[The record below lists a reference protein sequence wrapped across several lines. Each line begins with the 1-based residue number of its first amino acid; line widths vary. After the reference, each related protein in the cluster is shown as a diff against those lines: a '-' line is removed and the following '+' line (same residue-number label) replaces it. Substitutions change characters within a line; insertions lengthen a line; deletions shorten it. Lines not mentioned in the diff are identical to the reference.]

1 MIFAAW
7 SSQRCYRCVI
17 FAAWLSLRGHRYT
30 ASAAYPIGSDPSS
43 AGFAMGQAPA
53 RRVARVAIV
62 GAGSSGLLLALLLQ
76 RQGHQVC
83 LFERAPDLRPE
94 GCGILLV
101 RSGVEA
107 IAAAG
112 IPGLLEEILAA
123 GLSVSRFV
131 VRNLRGDLIE
141 SSPAE
146 REPGEQPSLLI
157 QRRFILE
164 ALAARLDRG
173 VFRPG
178 AGLLSWSQDSAGVEA
193 HFDDGSYWQ
202 GDLLVGADG
211 LHSRVA
217 QQLAPLRRLNF
228 LGDRVWRGV
237 VTDGSFCRDGEF
249 FVYARGR
256 GVYANVFD
264 LGTDADGVPLTH
276 WGFFQEEVL
285 PADRSERRRLL
296 SEPVPEEGLAKLPA
310 DLAGLIRATPPQRQ
324 VANWSFDIDPL
335 PTLVAGRVALLGDA
349 GHAMSSS
356 QARGMTA
363 GLEDAVALA
372 QQLGA
377 LAAEASDGTGVET
390 ALLRYNAER
399 LPVVHR
405 YQERSRQVSART
417 GRMRRPQVA
426 AEQGPGA
433 TGLGMTPFSAAGGAS
448 GHSSQASSA
457 SRPTTARAA

>member
-1 MIFAAW
+1 MVAA
-7 SSQRCYRCVI
+7 
-17 FAAWLSLRGHRYT
+17 
-30 ASAAYPIGSDPSS
+30 
-43 AGFAMGQAPA
+43 APA
-53 RRVARVAIV
+53 PRALAGSARSCSASVLRIAIV

-123 GLSVSRFV
+123 GLPVSRFV

-146 REPGEQPSLLI
+146 RAPDEQPSLLI

-164 ALAARLDRG
+164 AMAARLDRG
-173 VFRPG
+173 VFRPR

-310 DLAGLIRATPPQRQ
+310 DLAALIRATPQQQQ

-363 GLEDAVALA
+363 GLEDSVALV

-405 YQERSRQVSART
+405 YQERSRQVSTRT
-417 GRMRRPQVA
+417 GRLRRPRVA
-426 AEQGPGA
+426 GGGDQD
-433 TGLGMTPFSAAGGAS
+433 AAGGAS
-448 GHSSQASSA
+448 AGISQAEADSQSV
-457 SRPTTARAA
+457 PARAA

>member
-372 QQLGA
+372 RQLGA

>member
-1 MIFAAW
+1 MVAA
-7 SSQRCYRCVI
+7 
-17 FAAWLSLRGHRYT
+17 
-30 ASAAYPIGSDPSS
+30 
-43 AGFAMGQAPA
+43 APA
-53 RRVARVAIV
+53 PRALAGSALTPTAALRIAIV

-76 RQGHQVC
+76 RQGYSVC

-107 IAAAG
+107 LAAAG
-112 IPGLLEEILAA
+112 LDGLLEDILAA
-123 GLSVSRFV
+123 GLPVSRFV
-131 VRNLRGDLIE
+131 VRNLRGDLID

-146 REPGEQPSLLI
+146 REPGELPSLLI
-157 QRRFILE
+157 QRRAILE
-164 ALAARLDRG
+164 AMAARLDPS
-173 VFRPG
+173 VFCPG
-178 AGLLSWSQDSAGVEA
+178 AGLLSWSQNGEGVEA
-193 HFDDGSYWQ
+193 HFEDGSYWQ
-202 GDLLVGADG
+202 GDLLIGADG

-217 QQLAPLRRLNF
+217 RLVAPLRRLNY

-237 VTDGSFCRDGEF
+237 VAEGSFCREGEF

-256 GVYANVFD
+256 GVYANAFD

-276 WGFFQEEVL
+276 WGFFQEEAL
-285 PADRSERRRLL
+285 PADRREQRRLL

-310 DLAGLIRATPPQRQ
+310 DLAALIRATPPQRQ

-372 QQLGA
+372 QQLGGLVA
-377 LAAEASDGTGVET
+377 DPQAAAGGVEA

-417 GRMRRPQVA
+417 GRLRRPRVSSGSA
-426 AEQGPGA
+426 PAD
-433 TGLGMTPFSAAGGAS
+433 TGHQTP
-448 GHSSQASSA
+448 
-457 SRPTTARAA
+457 PARAA

>member
-1 MIFAAW
+1 MAEGTAPAAP
-7 SSQRCYRCVI
+7 Y
-17 FAAWLSLRGHRYT
+17 
-30 ASAAYPIGSDPSS
+30 SDPQRS
-43 AGFAMGQAPA
+43 GG
-53 RRVARVAIV
+53 VLRVAIV

-83 LFERAPDLRPE
+83 LFERASDLRPE

-112 IPGLLEEILAA
+112 IGGLLEQILAA
-123 GLSVSRFV
+123 GQSVSRFV

-141 SSPAE
+141 SSEAAG
-146 REPGEQPSLLI
+146 EPGELPSLLI
-157 QRRFILE
+157 QRRAILE
-164 ALAARLDRG
+164 AMAARLDPG

-178 AGLLSWSQDSAGVEA
+178 AGLLSWSQDAAGVEA

-202 GDLLVGADG
+202 GDLLIGADG

-217 QQLAPLRRLNF
+217 PQLARMRRLNY

-237 VTDGSFCRDGEF
+237 VADGSFCRDGEF

-264 LGTDADGVPLTH
+264 LGSDADGVPLTH

-310 DLAGLIRATPPQRQ
+310 DLAALIRATPPQRQ

-372 QQLGA
+372 LQLGL
-377 LAAEASDGTGVET
+377 LAADAASDVEA
-390 ALLRYNAER
+390 ALLHYNAER

-417 GRMRRPQVA
+417 GRMRRPRVA
-426 AEQGPGA
+426 DGGDQD
-433 TGLGMTPFSAAGGAS
+433 AAGGAS
-448 GHSSQASSA
+448 ADTSQADADSQPA
-457 SRPTTARAA
+457 TAKAA

>member
-1 MIFAAW
+1 MAE
-7 SSQRCYRCVI
+7 
-17 FAAWLSLRGHRYT
+17 GT
-30 ASAAYPIGSDPSS
+30 
-43 AGFAMGQAPA
+43 APA
-53 RRVARVAIV
+53 APYPDPLRSGGVLRVAIV

-83 LFERAPDLRPE
+83 LFERASDLRPE

-112 IPGLLEEILAA
+112 IGGLLEQILAA
-123 GLSVSRFV
+123 GQPVRRFV

-141 SSPAE
+141 SSEAAG
-146 REPGEQPSLLI
+146 EPGELPSLLI
-157 QRRFILE
+157 QRRAILE
-164 ALAARLDRG
+164 AMAARLDPG

-178 AGLLSWSQDSAGVEA
+178 AGLLSWSQDAAGVEA

-202 GDLLVGADG
+202 GDLLIGADG

-217 QQLAPLRRLNF
+217 PQLARMRRLNY

-237 VTDGSFCRDGEF
+237 VADGSFCRDGEF

-264 LGTDADGVPLTH
+264 LGIDADGVPLTH

-310 DLAGLIRATPPQRQ
+310 DLAALIRATPPHRQ

-372 QQLGA
+372 LQLGL
-377 LAAEASDGTGVET
+377 LAADAASDVEA
-390 ALLRYNAER
+390 ALLHYNAER

-417 GRMRRPQVA
+417 GRMRRPRVGGGGD
-426 AEQGPGA
+426 QG
-433 TGLGMTPFSAAGGAS
+433 AAGAAS
-448 GHSSQASSA
+448 ADTSQADADSQPA
-457 SRPTTARAA
+457 TAKAA

>member
-1 MIFAAW
+1 
-7 SSQRCYRCVI
+7 
-17 FAAWLSLRGHRYT
+17 
-30 ASAAYPIGSDPSS
+30 
-43 AGFAMGQAPA
+43 MGQAPA
-53 RRVARVAIV
+53 RRVAIV

-83 LFERAPDLRPE
+83 VFERAPDLRPE

-112 IPGLLEEILAA
+112 IAGLLEEILAA
-123 GLSVSRFV
+123 GLPVSRFV
-131 VRNLRGDLIE
+131 VRNLRGDLID

-146 REPGEQPSLLI
+146 REPGELPSLLI
-157 QRRFILE
+157 QRRSILE
-164 ALAARLDRG
+164 AMAARLDPG

-178 AGLLSWSQDSAGVEA
+178 AGLLSWSQDPAGVEA

-202 GDLLVGADG
+202 GDLLIGADG

-217 QQLAPLRRLNF
+217 PQLAPLRRLNF

-237 VTDGSFCRDGEF
+237 VADGSFCRDGEF

-264 LGTDADGVPLTH
+264 LGTDAAGMPLTH

-310 DLAGLIRATPPQRQ
+310 DLAALIRATPPQRQ

-377 LAAEASDGTGVET
+377 LTAEAGDGAGYRSFGAAWPEGGGPADPVGFTGCGVET

-426 AEQGPGA
+426 AEQPPGA
-433 TGLGMTPFSAAGGAS
+433 TDPELAQASAAA
-448 GHSSQASSA
+448 
-457 SRPTTARAA
+457 

>member
-17 FAAWLSLRGHRYT
+17 FAAWSSLRGHRYT

-310 DLAGLIRATPPQRQ
+310 DLAALIRATPPQRQ

-372 QQLGA
+372 RQLGA

>member
-1 MIFAAW
+1 
-7 SSQRCYRCVI
+7 
-17 FAAWLSLRGHRYT
+17 
-30 ASAAYPIGSDPSS
+30 
-43 AGFAMGQAPA
+43 MGQAPA

-372 QQLGA
+372 RQLGA

>member
-1 MIFAAW
+1 M
-7 SSQRCYRCVI
+7 
-17 FAAWLSLRGHRYT
+17 
-30 ASAAYPIGSDPSS
+30 
-43 AGFAMGQAPA
+43 
-53 RRVARVAIV
+53 
-62 GAGSSGLLLALLLQ
+62 GAGSSGLLLALALQ
-76 RQGHQVC
+76 RQGQQVC
-83 LFERAPDLRPE
+83 LFEKAPELRPE

-101 RSGVEA
+101 RTGVEA

-123 GLSVSRFV
+123 GLPVSRFV

-141 SSPAE
+141 SSEAE
-146 REPGEQPSLLI
+146 REAGELPSLLI
-157 QRRFILE
+157 QRRAILE
-164 ALAARLDRG
+164 ALAARLDPAL
-173 VFRPG
+173 FRPG
-178 AGLLSWSQDSAGVEA
+178 AGLLSWSQDAAGVEA

-202 GDLLVGADG
+202 GDLLIGADG

-217 QQLAPLRRLNF
+217 PQLAPLRRLNF

-237 VTDGSFCRDGEF
+237 VADGCFCRDGEF

-264 LGTDADGVPLTH
+264 LGTDASGTPLTH

-285 PADRSERRRLL
+285 PADRSEQRRLL

-310 DLAGLIRATPPQRQ
+310 DLAALIRATPSERQ

-372 QQLGA
+372 QQLGG
-377 LAAEASDGTGVET
+377 LADGASGVEA
-390 ALLRYNAER
+390 ALLHYNAER
-399 LPVVHR
+399 LAVVHR

-433 TGLGMTPFSAAGGAS
+433 TGLGLAPSSAAGEAS
-448 GHSSQASSA
+448 GHSSQAGTA
-457 SRPTTARAA
+457 TKPATARAA

>member
-1 MIFAAW
+1 
-7 SSQRCYRCVI
+7 
-17 FAAWLSLRGHRYT
+17 
-30 ASAAYPIGSDPSS
+30 
-43 AGFAMGQAPA
+43 MGQPPA

-123 GLSVSRFV
+123 GLPVSRFV

-178 AGLLSWSQDSAGVEA
+178 AGLLSWSQDAAGVEA

-310 DLAGLIRATPPQRQ
+310 DLAALIRATPPHRQ

-399 LPVVHR
+399 LAVVHR

-433 TGLGMTPFSAAGGAS
+433 TGLGLAPSSAAGEAS
-448 GHSSQASSA
+448 GHSSQAGTA
-457 SRPTTARAA
+457 TKPATARAA

>member
-1 MIFAAW
+1 M
-7 SSQRCYRCVI
+7 
-17 FAAWLSLRGHRYT
+17 
-30 ASAAYPIGSDPSS
+30 
-43 AGFAMGQAPA
+43 
-53 RRVARVAIV
+53 
-62 GAGSSGLLLALLLQ
+62 GAGSSGLLLALALQ
-76 RQGHQVC
+76 RQGQQVC
-83 LFERAPDLRPE
+83 LFEKAPELRPE

-123 GLSVSRFV
+123 GLPVSRFV

-141 SSPAE
+141 SSEAE
-146 REPGEQPSLLI
+146 REAGELPSLLI
-157 QRRFILE
+157 QRRAILE
-164 ALAARLDRG
+164 AMAARLDPAL
-173 VFRPG
+173 FRPG
-178 AGLLSWSQDSAGVEA
+178 AGLLSWSQDAAGVEA

-202 GDLLVGADG
+202 GDLLIGADG

-217 QQLAPLRRLNF
+217 PQLAPLRRLNF

-237 VTDGSFCRDGEF
+237 VADGSFCRDGEF

-264 LGTDADGVPLTH
+264 LGTDASGTPLTH

-285 PADRSERRRLL
+285 PADRSVQRRLL
-296 SEPVPEEGLAKLPA
+296 GEPVPEEGLAKLPA
-310 DLAGLIRATPPQRQ
+310 DLAALIRATPPQRQ

-372 QQLGA
+372 RQLGG
-377 LAAEASDGTGVET
+377 LAAEAGGGAGQRTAGRPTGDGLSPESHGTTSAVET

-399 LPVVHR
+399 LDVVHR

-426 AEQGPGA
+426 SEQGPGA
-433 TGLGMTPFSAAGGAS
+433 TGLGLAPSSTAGGAP
-448 GHSSQASSA
+448 GHSSQAGMA
-457 SRPTTARAA
+457 SQPATARAA

>member
-1 MIFAAW
+1 
-7 SSQRCYRCVI
+7 
-17 FAAWLSLRGHRYT
+17 
-30 ASAAYPIGSDPSS
+30 
-43 AGFAMGQAPA
+43 MGQASA
-53 RRVARVAIV
+53 RRVAIV

-123 GLSVSRFV
+123 GLPVSRFV

-141 SSPAE
+141 SSPAD
-146 REPGEQPSLLI
+146 REPGELPSLLI

-164 ALAARLDRG
+164 AMAARLEPG
-173 VFRPG
+173 VFHPG
-178 AGLLSWSQDSAGVEA
+178 AGLLSWRQDSASVEA

-217 QQLAPLRRLNF
+217 PQLAPLRRLNF

-237 VTDGSFCRDGEF
+237 VTDASFCRDGEF

-264 LGTDADGVPLTH
+264 LGTDADGVPITH

-310 DLAGLIRATPPQRQ
+310 NLAALIRATPPRRQ

-372 QQLGA
+372 RQLGD
-377 LAAEASDGTGVET
+377 LAAEASDGAEAGGQRSFRAASLAGDGAADQEGSACCGVET
-390 ALLRYNAER
+390 ALHRYNAER
-399 LPVVHR
+399 LPVVHG

-433 TGLGMTPFSAAGGAS
+433 TGLGMTPFSAAG
-448 GHSSQASSA
+448 SA
-457 SRPTTARAA
+457 HAPAAA

>member
-1 MIFAAW
+1 M
-7 SSQRCYRCVI
+7 
-17 FAAWLSLRGHRYT
+17 G
-30 ASAAYPIGSDPSS
+30 PS
-43 AGFAMGQAPA
+43 PA
-53 RRVARVAIV
+53 RRVAIV

-112 IPGLLEEILAA
+112 IPALLEEILAA
-123 GLSVSRFV
+123 GLPVSRFV
-131 VRNLRGDLIE
+131 VRNLRGDLIN

-146 REPGEQPSLLI
+146 REPGELPSLLI

-164 ALAARLDRG
+164 AMAARLEAG

-178 AGLLSWSQDSAGVEA
+178 AGLLCWSQDSAGVEA

-237 VTDGSFCRDGEF
+237 VADGSLCRDGEF

-310 DLAGLIRATPPQRQ
+310 DLATLIRATPPQRQ

-372 QQLGA
+372 RLLGA
-377 LAAEASDGTGVET
+377 LAADGGAGEGTAGAAPERGGAADPEGTACCGVET

-433 TGLGMTPFSAAGGAS
+433 TGLGLAPTSAAGGAS
-448 GHSSQASSA
+448 SHSSQADTA
-457 SRPTTARAA
+457 SKPTTARAA

>member
-1 MIFAAW
+1 MVAA
-7 SSQRCYRCVI
+7 
-17 FAAWLSLRGHRYT
+17 
-30 ASAAYPIGSDPSS
+30 
-43 AGFAMGQAPA
+43 APA
-53 RRVARVAIV
+53 PRALAGSALTPTAALRIAIV

-76 RQGHQVC
+76 RQGHSVC

-107 IAAAG
+107 LAAAG
-112 IPGLLEEILAA
+112 LDGLLEEILAA
-123 GLSVSRFV
+123 GLPVSRFV

-146 REPGEQPSLLI
+146 REPGELPSLLI
-157 QRRFILE
+157 QRRAILE
-164 ALAARLDRG
+164 AMAARLDPT

-178 AGLLSWSQDSAGVEA
+178 AGLLSWSQEAAGVEA
-193 HFDDGSYWQ
+193 HFEDGSYWQ
-202 GDLLVGADG
+202 GDLLIGADG

-217 QQLAPLRRLNF
+217 GQLAPLRRLNY

-237 VTDGSFCRDGEF
+237 VADGSFCREGEF

-276 WGFFQEEVL
+276 WGFFQEEAL
-285 PADRSERRRLL
+285 PADRHERRRLL
-296 SEPVPEEGLAKLPA
+296 SEPVPEAGLTKLPA
-310 DLAGLIRATPPQRQ
+310 DLAALIRATPPQRQ

-372 QQLGA
+372 QQLGGLASAAGQGPA
-377 LAAEASDGTGVET
+377 LPFAAVASAEGEGPPDLHAVAGGVEA

-417 GRMRRPQVA
+417 GRMRRPRVSSGSAPADTDHQ
-426 AEQGPGA
+426 
-433 TGLGMTPFSAAGGAS
+433 TP
-448 GHSSQASSA
+448 
-457 SRPTTARAA
+457 TARAA

>member
-1 MIFAAW
+1 
-7 SSQRCYRCVI
+7 
-17 FAAWLSLRGHRYT
+17 
-30 ASAAYPIGSDPSS
+30 
-43 AGFAMGQAPA
+43 MGQAPA
-53 RRVARVAIV
+53 RRVARVARVAIV

-123 GLSVSRFV
+123 GLPVSCFV

-310 DLAGLIRATPPQRQ
+310 DLAALIRATPPQRQ

-377 LAAEASDGTGVET
+377 LAAEAGGGAGQRSDGRPTGDGPSPEPHGTASAMET

>member
-1 MIFAAW
+1 MAE
-7 SSQRCYRCVI
+7 
-17 FAAWLSLRGHRYT
+17 GT
-30 ASAAYPIGSDPSS
+30 
-43 AGFAMGQAPA
+43 APA
-53 RRVARVAIV
+53 APYPDPQRSGAVLRVAIV

-83 LFERAPDLRPE
+83 LFERASDLRPE

-112 IPGLLEEILAA
+112 IGGLLEQILAA
-123 GLSVSRFV
+123 GQPVSRFV

-141 SSPAE
+141 SSEAAG
-146 REPGEQPSLLI
+146 EPGELPSLLI
-157 QRRFILE
+157 QRRAILE
-164 ALAARLDRG
+164 AMAARLDSG

-178 AGLLSWSQDSAGVEA
+178 AGLLSWSQDAAGVEA

-202 GDLLVGADG
+202 GDLLIGADG

-217 QQLAPLRRLNF
+217 PQLARMRRLNY

-237 VTDGSFCRDGEF
+237 VADGSFCRDGEF

-264 LGTDADGVPLTH
+264 LGIDADGVPLTH

-285 PADRSERRRLL
+285 PADRSEQRRLL
-296 SEPVPEEGLAKLPA
+296 SQPVPEEGLAKLPA
-310 DLAGLIRATPPQRQ
+310 DLAALIRATPPQRL
-324 VANWSFDIDPL
+324 VANWSFNIDPL
-335 PTLVAGRVALLGDA
+335 PALVAGRVALLGDA

-372 QQLGA
+372 LQLGL
-377 LAAEASDGTGVET
+377 LAADAVSDVEA
-390 ALLRYNAER
+390 ALLHYNAER

-417 GRMRRPQVA
+417 GRLRPPRVA
-426 AEQGPGA
+426 DGGGDQGA
-433 TGLGMTPFSAAGGAS
+433 VGGAS
-448 GHSSQASSA
+448 AAISQADADSQLA
-457 SRPTTARAA
+457 TAKVA

>member
-1 MIFAAW
+1 
-7 SSQRCYRCVI
+7 
-17 FAAWLSLRGHRYT
+17 
-30 ASAAYPIGSDPSS
+30 
-43 AGFAMGQAPA
+43 
-53 RRVARVAIV
+53 
-62 GAGSSGLLLALLLQ
+62 AGSSGLLLALLLQ

-112 IPGLLEEILAA
+112 IPALLEEILAA
-123 GLSVSRFV
+123 GLPVSRFV
-131 VRNLRGDLIE
+131 VRNLRGDLIN

-146 REPGEQPSLLI
+146 REPGELPSLLI
-157 QRRFILE
+157 QRRFILV

-310 DLAGLIRATPPQRQ
+310 DLAALIRATPPQRQ

-377 LAAEASDGTGVET
+377 LAAEAGGGAGQRSDGRPTGDGPSPEPHGTASAMET

>member
-1 MIFAAW
+1 MVAA
-7 SSQRCYRCVI
+7 SD
-17 FAAWLSLRGHRYT
+17 
-30 ASAAYPIGSDPSS
+30 SAAPHPAPSPQS
-43 AGFAMGQAPA
+43 GGAL
-53 RRVARVAIV
+53 RVAIV
-62 GAGSSGLLLALLLQ
+62 GAGSSGLLLALALQ
-76 RQGHQVC
+76 RQGHRVC
-83 LFERAPDLRPE
+83 LFEKAPELRPE

-123 GLSVSRFV
+123 GQPVSRFV

-141 SSPAE
+141 SSEAE
-146 REPGEQPSLLI
+146 REAGELPSLLI
-157 QRRFILE
+157 QRRAILE
-164 ALAARLDRG
+164 AMTARLDLAL
-173 VFRPG
+173 FRPG
-178 AGLLSWSQDSAGVEA
+178 AGLLSWSQDAAGVEA

-202 GDLLVGADG
+202 GDLLIGADG

-217 QQLAPLRRLNF
+217 PQLAPLRRLNF

-237 VTDGSFCRDGEF
+237 VADGSFCRDGAF

-264 LGTDADGVPLTH
+264 LGTDASGTPLTH
-276 WGFFQEEVL
+276 WGFFQEEAL
-285 PADRSERRRLL
+285 PADRSEQRRLL

-310 DLAGLIRATPPQRQ
+310 DLSALIRATPPQRL

-372 QQLGA
+372 RQLGG
-377 LAAEASDGTGVET
+377 LAAEAASDVEA

-399 LPVVHR
+399 LAVVHR

-433 TGLGMTPFSAAGGAS
+433 TGLGVAPSSAAGGAS
-448 GHSSQASSA
+448 GHSSQAGTA
-457 SRPTTARAA
+457 SKSTTARAA

>member
-1 MIFAAW
+1 
-7 SSQRCYRCVI
+7 V
-17 FAAWLSLRGHRYT
+17 
-30 ASAAYPIGSDPSS
+30 
-43 AGFAMGQAPA
+43 
-53 RRVARVAIV
+53 V
-62 GAGSSGLLLALLLQ
+62 GAGSSGLLLTLLLQ
-76 RQGHQVC
+76 RQGHRVC
-83 LFERAPDLRPE
+83 LFEKAPQLRPE

-123 GLSVSRFV
+123 GLPVSRFV
-131 VRNLRGDLIE
+131 VRNLRGDLI
-141 SSPAE
+141 SSSEAE
-146 REPGEQPSLLI
+146 TEPGALPSLLI
-157 QRRFILE
+157 PRRAILE
-164 ALAARLDRG
+164 ALASRLDPG

-178 AGLLSWSQDSAGVEA
+178 SALLSWSQDADGVEA
-193 HFDDGSYWQ
+193 HFADGGYWR
-202 GDLLVGADG
+202 GDLLIGADG

-217 QQLAPLRRLNF
+217 PQLAPLRRLNY

-237 VTDGSFCRDGEF
+237 VADGSFCRDGEF

-264 LGTDADGVPLTH
+264 LGRGPDGTPLTH

-285 PADRSERRRLL
+285 PAGRAEQRRLL
-296 SEPVPEEGLAKLPA
+296 GEPVPEAALARVPA
-310 DLAGLIRATPPQRQ
+310 DLAALIRATPAEAQ

-335 PTLVAGRVALLGDA
+335 PSLVAGRVALLGDA

-372 QQLGA
+372 RQLEGP
-377 LAAEASDGTGVET
+377 AAERDPQASGADSPGWAPAMLAT
-390 ALLRYNAER
+390 AVPALERYNAER

-405 YQERSRQVSART
+405 YQERSRAVSART
-417 GRMRRPQVA
+417 GRLRRTQAEA
-426 AEQGPGA
+426 AA
-433 TGLGMTPFSAAGGAS
+433 
-448 GHSSQASSA
+448 
-457 SRPTTARAA
+457 

>member
-1 MIFAAW
+1 
-7 SSQRCYRCVI
+7 
-17 FAAWLSLRGHRYT
+17 
-30 ASAAYPIGSDPSS
+30 
-43 AGFAMGQAPA
+43 MGQVPA
-53 RRVARVAIV
+53 RRVAIV

-76 RQGHQVC
+76 RQGQQVC

-112 IPGLLEEILAA
+112 IAGLLETILAA
-123 GLSVSRFV
+123 GLPVSRFV

-146 REPGEQPSLLI
+146 REPGELPSLLI
-157 QRRFILE
+157 QRRSILE
-164 ALAARLDRG
+164 AMAARLDPG

-178 AGLLSWSQDSAGVEA
+178 AALLSWSQDADGVEA
-193 HFDDGSYWQ
+193 HFDDGSYWH
-202 GDLLVGADG
+202 GDLLIGADG

-217 QQLAPLRRLNF
+217 PQLAPLRRLNF

-237 VTDGSFCRDGEF
+237 VADGSFCRDGEF

-285 PADRSERRRLL
+285 SADRSEQRRLL

-310 DLAGLIRATPPQRQ
+310 DLAALIRATPPQRQ

-377 LAAEASDGTGVET
+377 LAAEAGDGTGTGQRSFGAASPEGGAAADPERSACCGVET

-399 LPVVHR
+399 LAVVHR

-433 TGLGMTPFSAAGGAS
+433 TGLGLAPFSAAGGAS
-448 GHSSQASSA
+448 GQSSQAGTA
-457 SRPTTARAA
+457 SKPTPARAA